1 MSVIK
6 KSRFRL
12 CCSSHP
18 DVNNG
23 IVRCKQRRLTYTTP
37 PRKGIGCNE
46 THFIQWRCG
55 WRALKNRVVFLCS
68 PPLLITRRGWKRKE
82 KKIME
87 SKLRPM
93 LEVEPLS
100 KWGDS
105 KDNDTLFNDYYL
117 FIFNRK
123 YPCQGSFS
131 RGSRQR
137 RIHYHPAP
145 YFAGPLSL
153 LQRPID

>member
-46 THFIQWRCG
+46 THFIQWR
-55 WRALKNRVVFLCS
+55 ALKNRVVFLCS
-68 PPLLITRRGWKRKE
+68 PHLFTTRRGWKKKE
-82 KKIME
+82 KQTNGIQIAK
-87 SKLRPM
+87 PM
-93 LEVEPLS
+93 LEVEHLS

-105 KDNDTLFNDYYL
+105 KDNETLFNDYYL
-117 FIFNRK
+117 SLTENILARGPFLEDLGRGGFTTTRARILRSPF
-123 YPCQGSFS
+123 PSFKD
-131 RGSRQR
+131 
-137 RIHYHPAP
+137 
-145 YFAGPLSL
+145 L
-153 LQRPID
+153 